1 MKTINTYSFNELSED
16 AKETAISNYRSKG
29 FDYAWQ
35 DESHE
40 SLNAFCALFGVK
52 VTDWSISTWCHS
64 YIRTHAENSHF
75 RGWNKAKVNAIPEI
89 LTGYCLDYA
98 FIETF
103 KKEFEKTSDALYSF
117 NEAIAAGLKEWVN
130 DLEYQESDEYIAD
143 FLTANDYQFLEN
155 GRMI

>member
-1 MKTINTYSFNELSED
+1 MQTANVYPFNELSEE

-40 SLNAFCALFGVK
+40 SLKAFCNLFNIK
-52 VTDWSISTWCHS
+52 VTDWSIGTYGHS
-64 YIRTHAENSHF
+64 YIKTDAENSHF
-75 RGWNKAKVNAIPEI
+75 RGWNKTKVNAIPEF
-89 LTGYCLDYA
+89 LTGYCLDCA

-103 KKEFEKTSDALYSF
+103 QDQFEKTGDALYSF
-117 NEAIAAGLKEWVN
+117 NEAIDAGLSDWIK
-130 DLEYQESDEYIAD
+130 DLEYQESDEYITEH
-143 FLTANDYQFLEN
+143 LIANDYQFLEN